1 MKLDIQEIHILQQ
14 AIANITIKASDAPA
28 VAVVIN
34 KLSKEY
40 ERLEKLQEKK
50 QPAEAMEVAK

>member
-1 MKLDIQEIHILQQ
+1 MKLDIQEIYILQQ
-14 AIANITIKASDAPA
+14 AIANITIKASDAPS
-28 VAVVIN
+28 VALVMN
-34 KLSKEY
+34 KLNKEY